1 MKLIVL
7 VFTISIMVMVVVV
20 VVVVVVRVLAPVFG
34 CLNLDIKLCQ
44 EKYLR

>member
-1 MKLIVL
+1 MVL
-7 VFTISIMVMVVVV
+7 VFTVFILVMVVVV
-20 VVVVVVRVLAPVFG
+20 VVLVVVRVLAPVFG